1 VPASVEPVRVA
12 KTLVKRKAMRTQLT
26 RLMLP
31 ILVTL
36 GAMLAGEISLAGG
49 RLHGGGGFNSAIYP
63 VPHPVPPL
71 VGPTPYNY
79 QPLYPHEMLHKHYHV
94 WRRYDGGRLIPS
106 TTTRALYW

>member
-1 VPASVEPVRVA
+1 
-12 KTLVKRKAMRTQLT
+12 MRTKPS

-36 GAMLAGEISLAGG
+36 GAMLAGEISLAGEL
-49 RLHGGGGFNSAIYP
+49 LHGGFNSAIYP
-63 VPHPVPPL
+63 TPRPVPAL

-94 WRRYDGGRLIPS
+94 WKRYNGRLGIIPS
-106 TTTRALYW
+106 NTTRVLYW